1 MGLFVSI
8 RRRIKFS
15 SDRRHS
21 SCSSVF
27 NESNMKKNCV
37 PILAV
42 LAALAL
48 GSCDTPVGAGAG
60 YGAAAG
66 ALIGSAIQ
74 EDQARYYGPAPAGG
88 YPWAQW
94 SGTPGVVVSPYPP
107 HRLVDVRG
115 IPHGALVRDPSSGG
129 LFRRP

>member
-66 ALIGSAIQ
+66 AIIGGAATGHVRGAAIGAASGAAAGALIGSAI
-74 EDQARYYGPAPAGG
+74 R
-88 YPWAQW
+88 
-94 SGTPGVVVSPYPP
+94 
-107 HRLVDVRG
+107 
-115 IPHGALVRDPSSGG
+115 
-129 LFRRP
+129 